1 MKLTADLLKQIIRE
15 AKREKEQIFKSD
27 LSSYEIEDLDT
38 DNQTIAVLGEILNQL
53 KTLVY
58 YSTPAKSAI
67 GAELEKGLAQTI
79 QEDFPRDLAKAA
91 ELSAADEI
99 LDDDAKAEVMRVLQG
114 LISKYGAEGAVVE
127 ESALQIIEDLIRQ
140 EISNILN
147 EKEI

>member
-58 YSTPAKSAI
+58 
-67 GAELEKGLAQTI
+67 
-79 QEDFPRDLAKAA
+79 
-91 ELSAADEI
+91 
-99 LDDDAKAEVMRVLQG
+99 
-114 LISKYGAEGAVVE
+114 
-127 ESALQIIEDLIRQ
+127 
-140 EISNILN
+140 
-147 EKEI
+147 